1 MTRKD
6 YQLIAKAI
14 AEIRA
19 SYQVSTIGHEDI
31 IQRNTALDDVTINI
45 ACHMREDNPAFDLAK
60 FKQAA
65 GMK

>member
-19 SYQVSTIGHEDI
+19 SYDGSPSRAARLD
-31 IQRNTALDDVTINI
+31 ALDDVTINLSC
-45 ACHMREDNPAFDLAK
+45 ALRADNPAFDLAK